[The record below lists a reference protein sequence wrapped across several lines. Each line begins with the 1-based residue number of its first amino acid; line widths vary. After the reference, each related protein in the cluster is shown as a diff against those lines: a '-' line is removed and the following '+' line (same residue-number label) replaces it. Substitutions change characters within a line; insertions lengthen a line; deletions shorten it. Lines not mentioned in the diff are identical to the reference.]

1 MAGWTDH
8 DLPDLTGRTAVV
20 TGANSGLGL
29 QTSLGLAR
37 AGAHV
42 VLAARDAARGSAALE
57 RVRAEVP
64 GADAELVSLDLAD
77 LSSVQTAALTVSE
90 RLPRLDLLVNNAGVM
105 ALPPR
110 LSADGFELQ
119 LATNH
124 LGHFALT
131 GRLLPLLLAAPAP
144 RVVTVSSQAHRLG
157 RIDFDDLQS
166 MRRYDPW
173 RAYGQSKLANLLFSA
188 ELQRRA
194 TAAGVPLTSVAAHP
208 GLAATQ
214 IQRPGQEMA
223 GRPRV
228 ASLMTAVSK
237 VVAQGDRAGAW
248 PVLYAASMPDVGPD
262 AYLGPGGPFEWRGS
276 PRHVGRTPAAHDAA
290 TARRLWEESERL
302 TGVAYAWPAT
312 AGAAG

>member
-1 MAGWTDH
+1 MAGWTDR
-8 DLPDLTGRTAVV
+8 DLPELTGRTALV

-37 AGAHV
+37 AGARV
-42 VLAARDAARGSAALE
+42 LLAARDAARGKAALE

-64 GADAELVSLDLAD
+64 GADAELVGLDLAD
-77 LSSVQTAALTVSE
+77 LSSVQTTALAVSE
-90 RLPRLDLLVNNAGVM
+90 RVPRLDLLVNNAGVM

-110 LSADGFELQ
+110 LSADRFELQ

-131 GRLLPLLLAAPAP
+131 GRLLPLLMAAPAP
-144 RVVTVSSQAHRLG
+144 RVVTVSSQAHRFG

-166 MRRYDPW
+166 TRRYDPW

-194 TAAGVPLTSVAAHP
+194 DAAGVPLTSAAAHP

-223 GRPRV
+223 GRPRLG
-228 ASLMTAVSK
+228 SLMTAVSK
-237 VVAQGDRAGAW
+237 VVAQGDRAGSW
-248 PVLYAASMPDVGPD
+248 PVVYAASMSDVGPD
-262 AYLGPGGPFEWRGS
+262 DYLGPGGPFEWRGH
-276 PRHVGRTPAAHDAA
+276 PRHVGRAPAARDVES
-290 TARRLWEESERL
+290 ARRLWEESERL
-302 TGVAYAWPAT
+302 TDVAYAWPAT